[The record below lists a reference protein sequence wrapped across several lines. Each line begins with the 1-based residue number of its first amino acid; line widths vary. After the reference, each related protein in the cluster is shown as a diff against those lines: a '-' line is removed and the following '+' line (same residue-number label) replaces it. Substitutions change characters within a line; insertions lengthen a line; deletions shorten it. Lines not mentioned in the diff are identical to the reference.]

1 MGEHIVGNSDASV
14 GNGNRYVV
22 AGVRILGPQRIDV
35 DNGIE
40 RLNAQA
46 ALAQHRVPGVNGQIQ
61 HDQLDLRRI
70 DEGAPETGLTAYLQ
84 LYSGPECGAEQV
96 SHADKLAAQIDYLG
110 LKPLFAR
117 KCQQL
122 PGEFGTFL
130 SRGSDQFKSFLLIGV
145 PDRAQQ

>member
-1 MGEHIVGNSDASV
+1 MGKHIVGNSDPSV

-22 AGVRILGPQRIDV
+22 ARVRILGPQRIDV

-46 ALAQHRVPGVNGQIQ
+46 ALAQHRVPGVKGQIQ

-70 DEGAPETGLTAYLQ
+70 DEGAPETGLSAYLQ

-96 SHADKLAAQIDYLG
+96 SDADELTAQIDYLW
-110 LKPLFAR
+110 LKRRFLQRTQTDTLALRVVPGSFHFAR
-117 KCQQL
+117 QRTDSTQ
-122 PGEFGTFL
+122 
-130 SRGSDQFKSFLLIGV
+130 SRSLI
-145 PDRAQQ
+145 